1 MIKTDILIIGAGL
14 TGLTLAYL
22 LRNDD
27 RKVIITEARDRT
39 GGRIYTKGGDDKATV
54 EMGATWLGP
63 THTKLRSLLKEID
76 VTTFK
81 QKLGSKAIYE
91 PNSMNPHQLVSLP
104 EEQQGSYRIIGG
116 TMTLI
121 DALADQ
127 RGNAELKLD
136 ERVLKVNVNKENL
149 TVETSKHSYQALRV
163 VSTLPPKLLS
173 DTIEVSP
180 NLPESLTNVLESTHT
195 WMGESIKFGL
205 TYENPFWL
213 QNNSSGTL
221 FSNVGPVN
229 EMYDHSAKDGK
240 KYALKGFLNNSY
252 FSLSEVERLQMIL
265 DQLRKYYGKAVDNYL
280 EYHEMVWSD
289 ETYTYSPYTEH
300 VLPHQH
306 NGHAVF
312 QESYFNNR
320 FYVAGAETSQVS
332 PGYMDGAVHSAQ
344 KVFEMIGS

>member
-22 LRNDD
+22 LRNSD
-27 RKVIITEARDRT
+27 RKVVITEARDRT
-39 GGRIYTKGGDDKATV
+39 GGRIYTKGGDDKTTV

-63 THTKLRSLLKEID
+63 AHTKLRSLLKEINI
-76 VTTFK
+76 TSFK

-104 EEQQGSYRIIGG
+104 KEQQESYRIAGG

-121 DALADQ
+121 DALADE
-127 RGNAELKLD
+127 RGNADLLLN
-136 ERVLKVNVNKENL
+136 ERVLKVTVRKETL
-149 TVETSKHSYQALRV
+149 IVETNKDSYEALKV

-173 DTIEVSP
+173 DTIQISP
-180 NLPESLTNVLESTHT
+180 MLPDPLTNILRSTHT

-205 TYENPFWL
+205 TYEDPFW
-213 QNNSSGTL
+213 QKDNSSGTL

-229 EMYDHSAKDGK
+229 EMYDHSSKDRNR
-240 KYALKGFLNNSY
+240 YALKGFLNNSY
-252 FSLSEVERLQMIL
+252 FSLSEEERLQMIL
-265 DQLRKYYGKAVDNYL
+265 DQLRKYYGEAVDNYL
-280 EYHEMVWSD
+280 EYHEMVWAD

-312 QESYFNNR
+312 QASYFNNR
-320 FYVAGAETSQVS
+320 FFVAGAETSQVS
-332 PGYMDGAVHSAQ
+332 PGYMDGAVYSAQ
-344 KVFEMIGS
+344 KVFEMIG